1 MIGRWL
7 LAILPLWPG
16 AGTPQIVLLV
26 QQISEQLLR
35 RWNNQGAVRAGQ
47 QGRGGASSPSDLNH
61 GMADKAASGRVTRY
75 APHRGGRRWRLRDRY
90 RQASAGSHPRSESR
104 E

>member
-1 MIGRWL
+1 MATWMFIRSKREHGR
-7 LAILPLWPG
+7 
-16 AGTPQIVLLV
+16 Q
-26 QQISEQLLR
+26 
-35 RWNNQGAVRAGQ
+35 
-47 QGRGGASSPSDLNH
+47 
-61 GMADKAASGRVTRY
+61 AANGRVTRY